1 MLMMLINI
9 MDENINTKKKNTE
22 TIIDGSREVG
32 LEANTKKTKS
42 CHQNVR
48 QNHNKLIADKPAEN
62 MAKFKYL
69 GTTVRNQNC
78 IHEELESRLNLGNAC
93 YSCSQSLLFPPPL

>member
-1 MLMMLINI
+1 MTLWLRFCT
-9 MDENINTKKKNTE
+9 DDLDLFGGNINTKKKNTE

-69 GTTVRNQNC
+69 GTTVTNQND
-78 IHEELESRLNLGNAC
+78 IHYEI
-93 YSCSQSLLFPPPL
+93 